1 MGPSPQTRGMEHALA
16 VVGPTETAK
25 TLTREAGELA
35 AGVDAKLTLLHVT
48 DEDEYDE
55 QREQLARISR
65 GDSTYSVGQAV
76 EGARTYAADIGREV
90 LDDVDIA
97 YETVG
102 SLGDRAGTVL
112 TEARRRDCDHVFLAG
127 KNRSPTGKAVFGDDT
142 QRIILDSSMPV
153 TVVTE

>member
-1 MGPSPQTRGMEHALA
+1 MGSGQTGDMDHALA

-25 TLTREAGELA
+25 TLTREAGKLA
-35 AGVDAKLTLLHVT
+35 AGVGADLTLLHVT

-55 QREQLARISR
+55 QREQLAKISR

-76 EGARTYAADIGREV
+76 EGARAYAADIGREV

-102 SLGDRAGTVL
+102 SLGDRAETVL

-142 QRIILDSSMPV
+142 QRIILDSSVPV

>member
-1 MGPSPQTRGMEHALA
+1 MDHALA

-25 TLTREAGELA
+25 TLTREAGKLA
-35 AGVDAKLTLLHVT
+35 AGVGADLTLLHVT

-55 QREQLARISR
+55 QREQLAKISR

-76 EGARTYAADIGREV
+76 EGARAYAADIGREV

-102 SLGDRAGTVL
+102 SLGDRAETVL

-142 QRIILDSSMPV
+142 QRIILDSSVPV

>member
-1 MGPSPQTRGMEHALA
+1 MDHALA

-35 AGVDAKLTLLHVT
+35 AGVGADLTLLHIT
-48 DEDEYDE
+48 DEDDYDE
-55 QREQLARISR
+55 QREQLAQVTR

-76 EGARTYAADIGREV
+76 EGARAYASDIGREV
-90 LDDVDIA
+90 LEDVDID

-102 SLGDRAGTVL
+102 TVGDRAETVVA
-112 TEARRRDCDHVFLAG
+112 EARRRGCDHVFIAG
-127 KNRSPTGKAVFGDDT
+127 RKRSPTGKALFGDDT
-142 QRIILDSSMPV
+142 QRIILDAEMPV

>member
-1 MGPSPQTRGMEHALA
+1 MDHALA

-25 TLTREAGELA
+25 TLTREAGKLA
-35 AGVDAKLTLLHVT
+35 AGVDADLTLLHVT

-55 QREQLARISR
+55 QREQLAKISR

-76 EGARTYAADIGREV
+76 EGARAYAADIGREV

-102 SLGDRAGTVL
+102 SLGDRAETVL
-112 TEARRRDCDHVFLAG
+112 TEVRRRDCDHVFLAG

-142 QRIILDSSMPV
+142 QRIILDSSVPV

>member
-1 MGPSPQTRGMEHALA
+1 MDHALA

-35 AGVDAKLTLLHVT
+35 AGVDAQLTLLHVT

-55 QREQLARISR
+55 QREQLQQVTR

-76 EGARTYAADIGREV
+76 EGARAYASDIGREV
-90 LDDVDIA
+90 LEGVGIE
-97 YETVG
+97 YEAVG
-102 SLGDRAGTVL
+102 SVGDRAEVVL
-112 TEARRRDCDHVFLAG
+112 REARERGCDHVFITG
-127 KNRSPTGKAVFGDDT
+127 KQRSPTGKALFGDDT
-142 QRIILDSSMPV
+142 QRIILDAERPV

>member
-1 MGPSPQTRGMEHALA
+1 MEHALA

-25 TLTREAGELA
+25 RLTREAGKLA

-55 QREQLARISR
+55 QREKLAQITR

-76 EGARTYAADIGREV
+76 EGARAYAADIGREV
-90 LDDVDIA
+90 LEGVDVE
-97 YETVG
+97 YEAVGTV
-102 SLGDRAGTVL
+102 GDRAESVL
-112 TEARRRDCDHVFLAG
+112 TEARRRDCDHLFVAGRKRSPAG
-127 KNRSPTGKAVFGDDT
+127 KALFGDDT
-142 QRIILDSSMPV
+142 QRLILDADGPV